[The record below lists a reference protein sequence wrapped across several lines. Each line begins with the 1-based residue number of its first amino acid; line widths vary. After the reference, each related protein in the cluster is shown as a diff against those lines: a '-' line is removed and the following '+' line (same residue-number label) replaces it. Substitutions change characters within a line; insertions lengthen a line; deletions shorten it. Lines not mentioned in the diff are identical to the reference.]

1 VTTSVSDASVP
12 ANRWRDSRGLIAV
25 EFTVFAL
32 IWFADLYHW
41 HHVIK
46 LSKVLYLLVLGWA
59 SLRLRGMRWKDVGLQ
74 IYRTWSRTI
83 AIGVLCGVGIEAMEL
98 FVTQPLLVR
107 LTHKWPNLAE
117 FAALRSNWKLLPLA
131 LLFTWTLAA
140 FGEEMVYR
148 GYLMNRVA
156 DLFGRTRLAWIL
168 SLVMVSVIFGFAHIY
183 QGVTGVTENAIDGF
197 LLGLMYLRCDRKLS
211 VPIIAHGITDTV
223 DFLLIFLG
231 KYPGM

>member
-1 VTTSVSDASVP
+1 
-12 ANRWRDSRGLIAV
+12 LIAV

-83 AIGVLCGVGIEAMEL
+83 AIGVLCGIGIEAMEL

>member
-1 VTTSVSDASVP
+1 M
-12 ANRWRDSRGLIAV
+12 IAV